1 MNLQAKQFL
10 NRGKN
15 MDARKIRT
23 IGVLTSG
30 GDSPGMN
37 CAIRSIVRTA
47 LSEGIKVY
55 GIKRGYH
62 GLIHNDMEEMTASS
76 VGNIIQRGGTILYTS
91 RCPEFKD
98 KHVREKA
105 SQILEDRGI
114 DALIVIGGDGSFK
127 GAIALNSEFNVP
139 VIGIP
144 GTIDNDI
151 SGTDYTIGFDTAV
164 QTAIEAVD
172 KIRDTAQA
180 NDRTFLIEVM
190 GARSSAIALKVGICS
205 GAENVLLNSEKVDYK
220 KISSDIRRGLRRGKN
235 SSVVIVSEGE
245 TPGRSYDIAHV
256 LEDMHHISSKVCILG
271 HIQRG
276 GSPTPND
283 RFYASI
289 MGHTAVHTIMSG
301 STQNAIVVR
310 NGTVQVVP
318 LSDCSEKSDHAMN
331 DFIGI
336 AEALSI

>member
-1 MNLQAKQFL
+1 MSETK
-10 NRGKN
+10 R
-15 MDARKIRT
+15 RIRT

-37 CAIRSIVRTA
+37 CAIRAIVRSS
-47 LSEGIKVY
+47 LREGLKVY
-55 GIKRGYH
+55 GIKRGYQ
-62 GLIHNDMEEMTASS
+62 GLINNDMEEMTASS

-91 RCPEFKD
+91 RCPEFKE

-105 SQILEDRGI
+105 AQILEDRGV

-127 GAIALNSEFNVP
+127 GAIAINEDFGVP

-190 GARSSAIALKVGICS
+190 GARSSSIAIKVGICS
-205 GAENVLLNSEKVDYK
+205 GAENVLLNTDNIDYK
-220 KISSDIRRGLRRGKN
+220 QISDDIRRGLRRGKN
-235 SSVVIVSEGE
+235 SSVVIIAEGE
-245 TPGRSYDIAHV
+245 KPGRSYDVAHV
-256 LEDMHHISSKVCILG
+256 LEDMHHICSKVCILG

-289 MGHTAVHTIMSG
+289 MGQTAVQSILEG
-301 STQNAIVVR
+301 KTQNAIVVR
-310 NGTVQVVP
+310 EGKVMAVP

-331 DFIGI
+331 EFIGI
-336 AEALSI
+336 AELLSI

>member
-1 MNLQAKQFL
+1 
-10 NRGKN
+10 
-15 MDARKIRT
+15 MDNRKIKT

-37 CAIRSIVRTA
+37 CAIRAVVRSA
-47 LSEGIKVY
+47 LREGLKIY
-55 GIKRGYH
+55 GIKRGYS
-62 GLIHNDMEEMTASS
+62 GLINNEMELMSASS
-76 VGNIIQRGGTILYTS
+76 VGNILQRGGTILQTS

-98 KHVREKA
+98 EHVRAKA
-105 SQILEDRGI
+105 AQILQDRDI

-127 GAIALNSEFNVP
+127 GALALSKEHKIP

-190 GARSSAIALKVGICS
+190 GARSSSIALKVGVCS
-205 GAENVLLNSEKVDYK
+205 GAENVLLHKEKVDYK
-220 KISSDIRRGLRRGKN
+220 KIANDIRRGIRRGKG
-235 SSVVIVSEGE
+235 SSVIIVAEGE
-245 TPGRSYDIAHV
+245 KPGRSYDIANI

-283 RFYASI
+283 RFYASV
-289 MGHTAVHTIMSG
+289 MGKAAVDCILQG
-301 STQNAIVVR
+301 NTQHAIVVR
-310 NGTVQVVP
+310 ENKVVP
-318 LSDCSEKSDHAMN
+318 TALTDCSKKSDHTMVE
-331 DFIGI
+331 FKGL
-336 AEALSI
+336 AESLSI